1 MANEYKDRLTKIY
14 LSQAKASA
22 PYSNNPVK
30 GVGYVGGGLVSLQ
43 PPNITYPSGSYNA
56 SEAIAI
62 KHHIKNARAKTGGY
76 YNHRYSVPAHIP
88 GDYSEYIH
96 RVSMERMYENAKNFI
111 PIAAGTENVVDQ
123 SDFLA
128 HQAEAAELPRYASDF
143 KDYPG
148 VYPKNPLE
156 YREFYT
162 RPEEIPE
169 TELFET
175 VYGVELGE
183 KEPKLAAEYNRTRS
197 ESRAGYTPET
207 IRANVE
213 YLKKIHGKGFVRDT
227 SKQTSAPARAIKTKP
242 ESKTQRQIENLN
254 KQLAR
259 AEQQQFLPINY
270 PGISAKEREHNTMV
284 AQAQRKA
291 YSDLKKQFITIKERE
306 KLKELFK
313 YL

>member
-1 MANEYKDRLTKIY
+1 MDEYKNRLTKIY

-76 YNHRYSVPAHIP
+76 YKHRYSVPAHIP

-143 KDYPG
+143 KDYPPG
-148 VYPKNPLE
+148 VYPKKPFE

-169 TELFET
+169 QELFET
-175 VYGVELGE
+175 VPGVKFIETDPE
-183 KEPKLAAEYNRTRS
+183 IVERERQRRIK
-197 ESRAGYTPET
+197 SRAGYTPET
-207 IRANVE
+207 LNAI
-213 YLKKIHGKGFVRDT
+213 KKLHGKGFVRDT
-227 SKQTSAPARAIKTKP
+227 SRQTSAPARAIKTKP
-242 ESKTQRQIENLN
+242 ETKTQRQIENLN

-259 AEQQQFLPINY
+259 AENQQFLPIDY
-270 PGISAKEREHNTMV
+270 LGIDPKEKAHNIMV

-291 YSDLKKQFITIKERE
+291 YNDLKKQFVTIKERE